1 MDQGVRENIIVLW
14 LKVGRFA
21 QKRAVSRTTVGKK
34 QVQINR
40 RQDENCLKLA
50 QQGNL
55 ENNSQLLSAFL
66 SDTLLLSF
74 ATMAGVSS

>member
-1 MDQGVRENIIVLW
+1 MDQGVRENIVVLW

-66 SDTLLLSF
+66 SDTLLLRF
-74 ATMAGVSS
+74 AIMACVSS

>member
-1 MDQGVRENIIVLW
+1 MDQGVRENIVVLW

-21 QKRAVSRTTVGKK
+21 QKSAASRNTVGKK

-40 RQDENCLKLA
+40 KQNENCLKLA

-55 ENNSQLLSAFL
+55 ENNSQLLSALL

>member
-1 MDQGVRENIIVLW
+1 MDQGVRENIVVLW

-55 ENNSQLLSAFL
+55 ENNSQLLSALL

>member
-1 MDQGVRENIIVLW
+1 MDQGVRENIVVLW

-21 QKRAVSRTTVGKK
+21 QKRAASRNTVGKK

-66 SDTLLLSF
+66 SDTLLLRF
-74 ATMAGVSS
+74 AIMACVSS